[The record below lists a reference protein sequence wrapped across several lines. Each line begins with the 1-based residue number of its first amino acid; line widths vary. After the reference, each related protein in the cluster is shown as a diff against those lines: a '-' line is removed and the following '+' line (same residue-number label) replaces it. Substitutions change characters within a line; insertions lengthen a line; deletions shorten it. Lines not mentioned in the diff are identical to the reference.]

1 MALTF
6 QAAAPQLV
14 EAFAGQEM
22 TCAYHDPVKKVLVLV
37 VSGTSA
43 EGFKKVVDAVQE
55 VANAEGQRMAQSI
68 ADALKKEKLGS

>member
-1 MALTF
+1 
-6 QAAAPQLV
+6 
-14 EAFAGQEM
+14 
-22 TCAYHDPVKKVLVLV
+22 VKKVLVLV